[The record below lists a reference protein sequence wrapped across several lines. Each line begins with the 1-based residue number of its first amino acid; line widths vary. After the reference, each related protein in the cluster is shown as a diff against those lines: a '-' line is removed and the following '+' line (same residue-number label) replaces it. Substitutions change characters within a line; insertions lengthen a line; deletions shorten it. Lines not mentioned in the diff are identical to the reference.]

1 MKKIKEINISEKLQ
15 KLIKSGNEAF
25 DLLLEEVK
33 KPIDP
38 DLPDDKSRN
47 AMKAKKECFMDA
59 QEILMAIHK
68 IENQING
75 EESESLSEDDINSF
89 KAGFS
94 EKFAKK

>member
-1 MKKIKEINISEKLQ
+1 MKINIEEKLE
-15 KLIKSGNEAF
+15 KLIQSGNKAF
-25 DLLLEEVK
+25 ELLLEEVK
-33 KPIDP
+33 RPIDP

-75 EESESLSEDDINSF
+75 KDENIIEEDPNSF

>member
-1 MKKIKEINISEKLQ
+1 
-15 KLIKSGNEAF
+15 
-25 DLLLEEVK
+25 
-33 KPIDP
+33 
-38 DLPDDKSRN
+38 
-47 AMKAKKECFMDA
+47 MDA

-75 EESESLSEDDINSF
+75 EESESLSEDDVNSF

>member
-1 MKKIKEINISEKLQ
+1 MKVNIEEKLE
-15 KLIKSGNEAF
+15 KLIQSGNQAF

-75 EESESLSEDDINSF
+75 EETESLSEDDVNSF

>member
-1 MKKIKEINISEKLQ
+1 MKVNIEEKLE
-15 KLIKSGNEAF
+15 KLIQSGNQAF

>member
-1 MKKIKEINISEKLQ
+1 
-15 KLIKSGNEAF
+15 
-25 DLLLEEVK
+25 
-33 KPIDP
+33 
-38 DLPDDKSRN
+38 
-47 AMKAKKECFMDA
+47 MDA

-75 EESESLSEDDINSF
+75 KDENIIEEDTNSF